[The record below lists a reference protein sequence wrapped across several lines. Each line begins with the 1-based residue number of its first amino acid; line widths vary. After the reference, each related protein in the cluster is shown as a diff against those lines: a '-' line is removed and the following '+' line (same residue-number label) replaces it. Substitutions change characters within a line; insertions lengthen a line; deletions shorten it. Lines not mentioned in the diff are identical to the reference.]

1 MNAIARMPNFVGYVK
16 KENLDKSRLDRV
28 LNRLEELA
36 AVSDDTQCISRF
48 YGTKAHVESRALLL
62 RWMEEAGM
70 ETNCDNIGN
79 VIGSLKSSH
88 PNAKHF
94 VIGSHYDS
102 VHDAGKYDGPLG
114 VILGLETAQE
124 VSDRKMDLP
133 FHLTVAAFAD
143 EEGGRFN
150 TAYLGSS
157 VMAGNFENSW
167 LDRKDDQ
174 GVSLRSI
181 VESSGCKVD
190 EIEADKLPAED
201 WLGYFEVHIEQ
212 GPVLCKEDL
221 PLCMVTGIAAQ
232 TRIDVEW
239 TGVANHAGTVPMQLR
254 QDALCAAAEF
264 TLLVEKT
271 AQKFKENLVAT
282 VGKLTVG
289 PNTSNVIPGRV
300 LHCLDIRSLNDS
312 FLKEKVGELE
322 KMAQEIAQIRNVKCD
337 WKIMQA
343 NASVNC
349 DERLMEVMRS
359 ALGKSGLEKCLEI
372 PSGAGHDGVMVSKVA
387 PISMLFVRC
396 TEGISHNPLEHVE
409 DADIAASISACDQIV
424 FELKDS
430 DQFNF

>member
-1 MNAIARMPNFVGYVK
+1 MPNFVGYVK
-16 KENLDKSRLDRV
+16 KENANKARLDRV
-28 LNRLEELA
+28 INRLEELA
-36 AVSDDTQCISRF
+36 AVSDDANCISRF
-48 YGTKAHVESRALLL
+48 YGTKAHVDSRKLLVQ
-62 RWMEEAGM
+62 WMEKAGM
-70 ETNCDNIGN
+70 EVYSDNIGN
-79 VIGSLKSSH
+79 LRGSLKSNH
-88 PNAKHF
+88 PEAKHF

-124 VSDRKMDLP
+124 VFDKELELP

-157 VMAGNFENSW
+157 VLAGNFENEW
-167 LDRKDDQ
+167 LERTDDD

-181 VESSGCKVD
+181 VEDCGGS
-190 EIEADKLPAED
+190 IENIANDSLAPED
-201 WLGYFEVHIEQ
+201 WLAYFEVHIEQ

-221 PLCMVTGIAAQ
+221 PFCLVTGIAAQ

-271 AQKFKENLVAT
+271 AQKFKDKLVAT
-282 VGKLTVG
+282 VGKLNVG
-289 PNTSNVIPGRV
+289 PNTSNVIPGKV
-300 LHCLDIRSLNDS
+300 LHCLDIRSLDDD
-312 FLKEKVGELE
+312 FLKTKVAELE
-322 KMAQEIAQIRNVKCD
+322 KKAQEIAHIRNVKCD
-337 WKIMQA
+337 WKIMQS

-349 DERLMEVMRS
+349 DDRLMSVMRK
-359 ALGKSGLEKCLEI
+359 AAENTGLNKCLEI
-372 PSGAGHDGVMVSKVA
+372 PSGAGHDGVMISKVA

-396 TEGISHNPLEHVE
+396 TDGISHNPAEHVE
-409 DADIAASISACDQIV
+409 SEDIAASISACDQIIL
-424 FELKDS
+424 ELKNS
-430 DQFNF
+430 NQFNF